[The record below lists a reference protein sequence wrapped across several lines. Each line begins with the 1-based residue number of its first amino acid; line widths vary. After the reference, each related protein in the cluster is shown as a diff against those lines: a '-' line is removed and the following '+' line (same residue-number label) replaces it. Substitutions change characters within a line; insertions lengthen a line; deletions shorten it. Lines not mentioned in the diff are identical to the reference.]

1 MSETPEEDD
10 FELVDDAPD
19 GDSVNVDKVL
29 RSLDAQKRKK
39 SKPGE
44 QPAWRR
50 LEDHFERQR
59 TQRLVE
65 DFEDFDLDE

>member
-59 TQRLVE
+59 TQKLVE